1 MENKKITVLIAF
13 ASICLFASSLFFAYR
28 VIGKPVSLHHAVN
41 RVFDD
46 RVDYYN
52 LKNGVLTV
60 KSDNFG
66 WDGTGWNVK
75 HARESGN
82 RQIKKLQKV
91 VPKYEPGVKK
101 INVTITYLK
110 RPEINKSIVIKR

>member
-1 MENKKITVLIAF
+1 MENKKTTVLIALT
-13 ASICLFASSLFFAYR
+13 AICLFTSTLFFAYR
-28 VIGKPVSLHHAVN
+28 VIGKPVNLHHAVN

-46 RVDYYN
+46 RIDYYN

-66 WDGTGWNVK
+66 WDGTGWSVK
-75 HARESGN
+75 HARRNGL
-82 RQIKKLQKV
+82 RQIEKLQKV
-91 VPKYEPGVKK
+91 VLEYEPGVKK

-110 RPEINKSIVIKR
+110 KPEIKKSIVIKR